1 MTIGYEDHGFTPGR
15 GLSLFKNIGCIS
27 HGASP
32 ERRLMTSMLMQAL
45 HDLAHRTPRVR
56 DDAFAWIME
65 SSEDSDWPMTFEACC
80 NELSISISRARA
92 QARVLMTSH

>member
-1 MTIGYEDHGFTPGR
+1 MTIGQEDRGFTPSR

-45 HDLAHRTPRVR
+45 HDLASPVARIRE
-56 DDAFAWIME
+56 DAFAWIME
-65 SSEDSDWPMTFEACC
+65 SGDETDWPMTFEACC
-80 NELSISISRARA
+80 NELSICVSRARA